1 MAITCKFVRLTF
13 KAKLRGRSRE
23 LARNTTSDAARG
35 AKAPWQ
41 RSGPR
46 QLLRRVGRPLQRAT
60 RHARAVSIT
69 GDVGAKPRGE
79 TAARHSD
86 RAPPQAPN
94 CRPRAVAV
102 RPTEGSERDDTCFA
116 EVSDGPSAS
125 KFPSLEILSGAET
138 ASSLT
143 Y

>member
-46 QLLRRVGRPLQRAT
+46 QLQRRVGRPLQRAT
-60 RHARAVSIT
+60 RHARARLLVMW
-69 GDVGAKPRGE
+69 APKPRGE